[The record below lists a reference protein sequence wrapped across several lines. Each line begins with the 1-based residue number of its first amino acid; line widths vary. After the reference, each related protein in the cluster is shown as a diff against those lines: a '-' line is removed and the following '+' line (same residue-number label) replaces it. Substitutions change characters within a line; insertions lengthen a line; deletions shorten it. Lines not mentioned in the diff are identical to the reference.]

1 MSKSKVQ
8 SDYDKIEVTPHGDF
22 FMSSKNI
29 FNDKRESLRLIAKL
43 RPAIDLYQKKTNK

>member
-1 MSKSKVQ
+1 MSKVKAE

-29 FNDKRESLRLIAKL
+29 FNDKKESLDLIAKL
-43 RPAIDLYQKKTNK
+43 RPVIDSYQKKINK